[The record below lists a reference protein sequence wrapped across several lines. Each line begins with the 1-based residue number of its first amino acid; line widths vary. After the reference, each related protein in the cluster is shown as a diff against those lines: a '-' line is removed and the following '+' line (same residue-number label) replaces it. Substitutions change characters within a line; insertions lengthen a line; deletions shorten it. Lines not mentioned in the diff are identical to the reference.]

1 MSAIL
6 EKLRGGA
13 LASLKMA
20 EAPVEQLFWGSAL
33 LGFWTLS
40 CLILRLV
47 GTVSGLA
54 SIPSYPLNIDVKP
67 TTIRVSG
74 FALTTS

>member
-1 MSAIL
+1 MC
-6 EKLRGGA
+6 GA
-13 LASLKMA
+13 LASRRIA
-20 EAPVEQLFWGSAL
+20 ESPFEQLFWGSAL

-47 GTVSGLA
+47 GTVPGSTLT
-54 SIPSYPLNIDVKP
+54 PSHPLNIDVKP
-67 TTIRVSG
+67 TTMRVSG